1 MFFILSK
8 TLGLLLEPLIIPY
21 LCLLCAVLAKWR
33 RRRRLSQILLA
44 VGIML
49 PLLYGVIPL
58 SNQPVRFLENRIQP
72 VDLAGRDIDGIIV
85 LGGFTGDG
93 FVAENRNQPT
103 LGSAAER
110 FTAALHWHNKYPDK
124 PLVFSGFSGRL
135 VPKGASEAE
144 IVTQLLDHLM
154 IDRSQIL
161 FEDKSRNTYEN
172 ARNSLDLIVPAPG
185 SRWLLITSASHM
197 PRAIG
202 SFRAAGWSNIL
213 SYPVD
218 YQTPETGYSQFWDI
232 SRGVSLMRIAL
243 HEYAGLLVY
252 WLSGRSSALLPS

>member
-33 RRRRLSQILLA
+33 RRRRLSQMLVTA
-44 VGIML
+44 CIML

-58 SNQPVRFLENRIQP
+58 SNQPVRYLENHIQP
-72 VDLAGRDIDGIIV
+72 VDLAGRDIDGVIV

-110 FTAALHWHNKYPDK
+110 FTAALHWHKKYPDK

-135 VPKGASEAE
+135 VPKGASEAD
-144 IVTQLLDHLM
+144 IVKQLLDHLM

-161 FEDKSRNTYEN
+161 FKDKSRNC
-172 ARNSLDLIVPAPG
+172 S
-185 SRWLLITSASHM
+185 
-197 PRAIG
+197 
-202 SFRAAGWSNIL
+202 RAAGRVISSDATMTFLRSRLFSRSANLPAVVVLPEPCRPAIKITEGGFVAIFSGAASPPSISISASCTIL
-213 SYPVD
+213 I
-218 YQTPETGYSQFWDI
+218 TC
-232 SRGVSLMRIAL
+232 
-243 HEYAGLLVY
+243 
-252 WLSGRSSALLPS
+252 

>member
-21 LCLLCAVLAKWR
+21 LCLMCAVLAKWR
-33 RRRRLSQILLA
+33 RRRRLSQMLLA

-58 SNQPVRFLENRIQP
+58 SNQPVRYLENHIQP
-72 VDLAGRDIDGIIV
+72 VDLAGRDIDGVIV
-85 LGGFTGDG
+85 LGGFTDDG

-110 FTAALHWHNKYPDK
+110 FTAALHWHKKYPDK
-124 PLVFSGFSGRL
+124 PLVFSGFSERL
-135 VPKGASEAE
+135 VPNGASEAD
-144 IVTQLLDHLM
+144 IVKQLLDHLM
-154 IDRSQIL
+154 IDRSHIL

-218 YQTPETGYSQFWDI
+218 YQTAATGYSQFWDM
-232 SRGVSLMRIAL
+232 SRGISLTHTAL

-252 WLSGRSSALLPS
+252 WLTGRSSSFLPS